1 MGRKRK
7 AGLREAILSEASEQP
22 SSATMIREALEARY
36 GTEPT
41 TLTGI
46 IKAAEGLKHAGLL
59 RATQAMPSVYHG
71 ARTRT
76 YYKATPKG
84 IATLKDAIASATA
97 DWEGKPVISA
107 APAAERTPRAQ
118 KSKSNGKP
126 KPSPER

>member
-7 AGLREAILSEASEQP
+7 QGLREAILSEASEQP

-36 GTEPT
+36 GAEPT

-46 IKAAEGLKHAGLL
+46 IKAAEGLKQDGLL

-76 YYKATPKG
+76 YYKATAKG

-97 DWEGKPVISA
+97 GWEGKPVNPA
-107 APAAERTPRAQ
+107 APAAERAPSAPQPNR
-118 KSKSNGKP
+118 KP
-126 KPSPER
+126 KL

>member
-1 MGRKRK
+1 MIH
-7 AGLREAILSEASEQP
+7 AALAS
-22 SSATMIREALEARY
+22 RY

-46 IKAAEGLKHAGLL
+46 IKAAEGLTDAGLL

-84 IATLKDAIASATA
+84 IASLKDAIASATA
-97 DWEGKPVISA
+97 GWKGKPVNDA
-107 APAAERTPRAQ
+107 APAAERAPLENEHGWKEKHDKQRCDAQTTPRRD
-118 KSKSNGKP
+118 GH
-126 KPSPER
+126 R

>member
-7 AGLREAILSEASEQP
+7 KGLREAILSEASEQP
-22 SSATMIREALEARY
+22 SSATMIREALESRY
-36 GTEPT
+36 GAEPT

-46 IKAAEGLKHAGLL
+46 IKAAEGLKDAGLL

-84 IATLKDAIASATA
+84 IASLKDAIASATA
-97 DWEGKPVISA
+97 GWDGKPVNHA
-107 APAAERTPRAQ
+107 ASAAERAPHAPQQPTAKPRRD
-118 KSKSNGKP
+118 S
-126 KPSPER
+126 ER